1 MVLYLLI
8 HDAKS
13 EIFCDILKSSW
24 DHVVW
29 EEKLSRAFQSSRL
42 ALRLRD
48 PPKLSGLHNRIIV
61 TGLGLWKAL
70 RQDPNLIED
79 MRTGEWCVDFF
90 ENQQRKSY
98 KLMSLIMRLLVIRLS
113 FSIGITRILY
123 LITPAFVFIKP
134 EA

>member
-29 EEKLSRAFQSSRL
+29 EEKLSRTFQSSRL

-48 PPKLSGLHNRIIV
+48 PPKLPGLHNPHHRHRVGIV
-61 TGLGLWKAL
+61 EGLAPKAKS
-70 RQDPNLIED
+70 D
-79 MRTGEWCVDFF
+79 
-90 ENQQRKSY
+90 QRYANGMKTFTATAAEE
-98 KLMSLIMRLLVIRLS
+98 L
-113 FSIGITRILY
+113 
-123 LITPAFVFIKP
+123 
-134 EA
+134 